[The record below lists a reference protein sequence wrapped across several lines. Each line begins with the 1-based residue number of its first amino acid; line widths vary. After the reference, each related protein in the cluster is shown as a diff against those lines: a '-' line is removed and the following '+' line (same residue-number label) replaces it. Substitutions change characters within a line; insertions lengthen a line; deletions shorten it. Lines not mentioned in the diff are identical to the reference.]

1 MTDYEIFQELFRIAE
16 SLNSKKGAVAACI
29 FRDGKIILS
38 SGSSDEPSRHAED
51 LLLEKAR
58 VENVIIEPN
67 DILYVTLQPC
77 GERTKGGGGEQFSD
91 CATHI
96 INSPVKQVVYGVPDH
111 LYSLQVNTRF
121 NEAGIAHRHFNN
133 PEITE
138 KARQIFNNTITDKEY
153 IEQKGKRAF
162 L

>member
-16 SLNSKKGAVAACI
+16 SLNSKKGAVAACLV
-29 FRDGKIILS
+29 RKGKIILS
-38 SGSSDEPSRHAED
+38 SGSSDMPSRHAED

-58 VENVIIEPN
+58 LENLTIETN

-77 GERTKGGGGEQFSD
+77 GERTKGGGGEQFGD
-91 CATHI
+91 CTSNI
-96 INSPVKQVVYGVPDH
+96 IKSPVKNVVYGVTDH

-121 NEAGIAHRHFNN
+121 DEAGITHRHFDNQ
-133 PEITE
+133 EITE
-138 KARQIFNNTITDKEY
+138 KARRIFNETITDQEY